1 MVFRRLWLIPLLLLV
16 GIVVGAACGGE
27 DEAKGPIVLIEQD
40 WDGNLLTTEVAKI
53 ILSEHMGYT
62 VETKFAAAD
71 SQAMFQGM
79 EDGDMHWVCCNW
91 PNFSAAMIEDYV
103 DGRGAVERVGPTG
116 SSGINGWFVPTYMIK
131 GDSARGIEATTPDLV
146 SYEQLN
152 KYKDVFATSDTGK
165 KGRFLDYTPAWDIRN
180 EERVESLGL
189 EFEVV
194 YSGSEIATLAEVE
207 ASYNRGDPV
216 IFHAWAPHWAHA
228 KFDLTQVQLPTHTA
242 ECYSSGKYDC
252 GFPVDDIAKLA
263 WPGLKDKFP
272 DAYAMLKKFQIN
284 NEQQNEMVF
293 GKAQGGKTADEAARE
308 WMAANESVWKAWLP

>member
-1 MVFRRLWLIPLLLLV
+1 MIFKRLWLILMSILV
-16 GIVVGAACGGE
+16 AIVVGAACGGG

-40 WDGNLLTTEVAKI
+40 WDGNVLTTEVAKI

-91 PNFSAAMIEDYV
+91 PSFSKSFISDYV
-103 DGRGAVERVGPTG
+103 DERGTVERVGPTG
-116 SSGINGWFVPTYMIK
+116 SKGINGWWVPTYMIK

-146 SYEQLN
+146 SWEQLN
-152 KYKDVFATSDTGK
+152 KYKDVFATADTGK
-165 KGRFLDYTPAWDIRN
+165 KGRLLDFTPGWDIRN

-194 YSGSEIATLAEVE
+194 YSGSEAASLAEVE
-207 ASYNRGDPV
+207 GAYNRGDPFL
-216 IFHAWAPHWAHA
+216 FHMWSPHWSFS
-228 KFDLTQVQLPTHTA
+228 KYDLSPVQLPPYTD
-242 ECYSSGKYDC
+242 ECFSSGRYDC

-263 WPGLKDKFP
+263 WPGLKDKFA
-272 DAYAMLKKFQIN
+272 DAYAMLEKFQIN
-284 NEQQNEMVF
+284 NEHQNEMVF
-293 GKAQGGKTADEAARE
+293 ASAQGGKTPDEAARE